1 MFVLD
6 SCICIDLM
14 RGNLPYAYKLM
25 RESDPCLFK
34 IPAVVAAE
42 LYFGAENS
50 SRPTENHL
58 LVERFLQP
66 YEILPFTNACARAYA
81 HIRSALNEM
90 GKPIGPNDLLI
101 AATAI
106 ANQATLVSNNSKEF
120 ERVDGLRVE
129 SWYEV
134 DL

>member
-25 RESDPCLFK
+25 RKNDPSMFK

-50 SRPTENHL
+50 ERPSENYL
-58 LVERFLQP
+58 KVEQFLQP
-66 YEILPFTNACARAYA
+66 FEILPFDDLCARAYA
-81 HIRSALNEM
+81 PVRKALYAQ

-106 ANQATLVSNNSKEF
+106 AHQAALVSNNDREF
-120 ERVDGLRVE
+120 ARIEGLRLE
-129 SWYEV
+129 NWYEFS
-134 DL
+134 L

>member
-14 RGNLPYAYKLM
+14 RGALPYAYKLM
-25 RESDPCLFK
+25 SESDPALFK
-34 IPAVVAAE
+34 VPAVVAAE
-42 LYFGAENS
+42 LFYGAENS
-50 SRPTENHL
+50 ASPTENYL

-66 YEILPFTNACARAYA
+66 YEILPFNEACARAYA
-81 HIRSALNEM
+81 PIRHRLKEK

-120 ERVDGLRVE
+120 ACIEGLRLE
-129 SWYEV
+129 NWYEIEM
-134 DL
+134 

>member
-14 RGNLPYAYKLM
+14 RGKLPYAYKLM
-25 RESDPCLFK
+25 SESDPAQFK

-50 SRPTENHL
+50 NTPAENYM

-66 YEILPFTNACARAYA
+66 YEMLPFDDACARAYA
-81 HIRSALNEM
+81 PIRKALNSK

-106 ANQATLVSNNSKEF
+106 AHQATLVSNNDREF
-120 ERVDGLRVE
+120 ARIEGLRIE
-129 SWYEV
+129 SWYEIE
-134 DL
+134 L

>member
-14 RGNLPYAYKLM
+14 RGKLPYAYKLM
-25 RESDPCLFK
+25 SESNPALFK
-34 IPAVVAAE
+34 VPAVVAAE

-50 SRPTENHL
+50 AHPTENYL

-66 YEILPFTNACARAYA
+66 YEILPFNDACARAYA
-81 HIRSALNEM
+81 PIRYKLKEK

-106 ANQATLVSNNSKEF
+106 ANQATLVSNNDREF
-120 ERVDGLRVE
+120 VRIEGLRLE
-129 SWYEV
+129 NWYEI